1 MAEKDF
7 GGSRSRNALFLLL
20 ILLALLSSQISAAW
34 GAFGLL
40 AVGWVA
46 LSARNGLARKLAA
59 PLPALALLFAF
70 LVLASA
76 VFSEDPSRSL
86 KALPELFLFLLPA
99 IVMDLVDRSS
109 KARTVFF
116 ALAASGVALALIGFG
131 QYTRGGD
138 DIHNRIRATLSHYM
152 TFSGLMIVAG
162 CILLGFLLE
171 ERGRRRWLGLFCLL
185 PFGALLLSFTR
196 NAYVGTLVA
205 VLAYFALRRPRGLLL
220 LVPTLVL
227 VFLLAPAQIRTRIAS
242 IADPADETNRDRVAM
257 ARAGL
262 RMIADHPIFGLG
274 PEMVK
279 PYYMLYRDDEAP
291 RWRVPHLHNN
301 FLQIAAASGLF
312 AVGAYL
318 AILVLFFARVVFLL
332 RRERDPERRALW
344 AGAFLTVAALTI
356 AGLFEYNFGDTEVLI
371 PMLFMLAVP
380 FSRAARVPETLE

>member
-1 MAEKDF
+1 MD
-7 GGSRSRNALFLLL
+7 STPRRVLFLLL
-20 ILLALLSSQISAAW
+20 VLLALLSTQISAAW

-40 AVGWVA
+40 AVGWLA
-46 LSARNGLARKLAA
+46 LSAREGLARKLAA
-59 PLPALALLFAF
+59 PLPALALLFVL

-76 VFSEDPSRSL
+76 VFSKDPSRSL
-86 KALPELFLFLLPA
+86 KPLPGLSLFLLLPIA
-99 IVMDLVDRSS
+99 MDLVDKSV

-116 ALAASGVALALIGFG
+116 ALAAGEAALALVGFW

-138 DIHNRIRATLSHYM
+138 DLHNRIRATLSHYM

-162 CILLGFLLE
+162 CLLLGFLLE
-171 ERGRRRWLGLFCLL
+171 ERGRRQWLGLFCVL

-205 VLAYFALRRPRGLLL
+205 VFAYLALRRPRGLLL
-220 LVPTLVL
+220 LAPTLIL
-227 VFLLAPAQIRTRIAS
+227 VFVLAPAQIRTRIAS
-242 IADPADETNRDRVAM
+242 IADPADETNRDRFAM

-279 PYYMLYRDDEAP
+279 PYYMLYRDEDAP

-301 FLQIAAASGLF
+301 FLQHAAASGLF
-312 AVGAYL
+312 AAATYL
-318 AILVLFFARVVFLL
+318 AILVLFFVRVVFLL
-332 RRERDPERRALW
+332 RRERDPERSALW
-344 AGAFLTVAALTI
+344 AGAFLSVAALTV

-371 PMLFMLAVP
+371 PTLFILAVP
-380 FSRAARVPETLE
+380 FSRAALVPETLE

>member
-1 MAEKDF
+1 MD
-7 GGSRSRNALFLLL
+7 STLRRVLFLLL
-20 ILLALLSSQISAAW
+20 VLLALLSSQISAAW
-34 GAFGLL
+34 AAFGFL

-46 LSARNGLARKLAA
+46 LSARKGLARKLAA
-59 PLPALALLFAF
+59 PLTALALLFAL

-76 VFSEDPSRSL
+76 AFSEDPSRSL
-86 KALPELFLFLLPA
+86 KPLPELFLFLLPA
-99 IVMDLVDRSS
+99 IAMDLMDTSAKV
-109 KARTVFF
+109 RTVFF
-116 ALAASGVALALIGFG
+116 ALAASGAALALVGFW
-131 QYTRGGD
+131 QYARGGD

-162 CILLGFLLE
+162 CLLLGFLLE
-171 ERGRRRWLGLFCLL
+171 ERARRRWLGLFCVL

-205 VLAYFALRRPRGLLL
+205 VFAYLALKRPRGLLL

-227 VFLLAPAQIRTRIAS
+227 VFLIAPAQIRTRIAS
-242 IADPADETNRDRVAM
+242 TTDPADETNRDRVAM

-274 PEMVK
+274 PEMIK
-279 PYYMLYRDDEAP
+279 PYYVLYRDEDAP

-312 AVGAYL
+312 AAAAYL

-332 RRERDPERRALW
+332 CRERDPERSALW
-344 AGAFLTVAALTI
+344 AGAFLTVAALTV

-371 PMLFMLAVP
+371 PTLFMLAVP
-380 FSRAARVPETLE
+380 FSRAARPATDGRG